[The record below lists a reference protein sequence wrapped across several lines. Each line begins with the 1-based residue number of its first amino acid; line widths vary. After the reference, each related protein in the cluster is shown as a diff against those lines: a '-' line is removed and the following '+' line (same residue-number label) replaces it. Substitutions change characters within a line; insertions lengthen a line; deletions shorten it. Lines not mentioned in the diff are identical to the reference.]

1 MKSSEQRNKPRLR
14 TIKGGSIMFGSA
26 AAIDC
31 IIRNMS
37 DTGAALEVESPVGI
51 PDDFTLLIRPEIL
64 KRRCQVVW
72 RKERRLRPV
81 PRFRRTKLNFRV

>member
-1 MKSSEQRNKPRLR
+1 MSEQRRSPRLR

-37 DTGAALEVESPVGI
+37 ETGAALEVESPIGI
-51 PDDFTLLIRPEIL
+51 PDSFTLLIRPEIL
-64 KRRCQVVW
+64 KRRCEVVW
-72 RKERRLRPV
+72 RTRHRIGV
-81 PRFRRTKLNFRV
+81 VFT